1 MLLQTLITEIN
12 TLKIIGSTHIDIKA
26 ITHDSRKTTTN
37 SLYCAIKGFSVN
49 GHAYIDEAI
58 DRGAVAI
65 LCTDLPHNIINS
77 ITYIQVTDVK
87 EAMAIFSH
95 HLHGQPSNQIHMTG
109 ITGTNGKTSITRLL
123 KHIYQYASKKI
134 GTIGTLGITIGNEEL
149 PTSHTTPESTDLH
162 ATLGLMAKRKIQ
174 NCFMEVSSHALDLRR
189 VDQVN
194 FRTGIFTNLTP
205 DHLCFHG
212 TMEAYYQAKKK
223 LFYMTKDM
231 NIINIDDAYGQ
242 RLYEALLKDG
252 RPVISYAIDKEA
264 DYRGHI
270 LSTNATGTTFLLV
283 TKSAEM
289 TITIKTPGKFS
300 VYNHLAAIASAHQD
314 HLCLDQIVDSLEFS
328 SGADGRFE
336 LLTKSEDFHV
346 VLDFAHTPDG
356 LENVLNTVAE
366 FTTGR
371 RIVVFGAGGN
381 RDHSRRYPMGQV
393 AGKLADYC
401 ILTTDNPRHEN
412 PLTICQEIAE
422 GVKENHPNFKIILD
436 RQEAVKHAIS
446 TAKRGDTVLLAG
458 KAYEYYQV
466 VGDQKVFYDE
476 KEIALKALTNR

>member
-1 MLLQTLITEIN
+1 MLLQTLCTKIN
-12 TLKIIGSTHIDIKA
+12 TLKIINSTNLDILA
-26 ITHDSRKTTTN
+26 ITHDSRKASAN
-37 SLYCAIKGFSVN
+37 SLYCAIKGMSVN

-58 DRGAVAI
+58 DRGAIAI
-65 LCTDLPHNIINS
+65 LCTDLPHNMIDAIC
-77 ITYIQVTDVK
+77 YLQVSDVK
-87 EAMAIFSH
+87 EAMAILSH
-95 HLHGQPSNQIHMTG
+95 HLYGQPSNQIHMTG
-109 ITGTNGKTSITRLL
+109 ITGTNGKTSITRIL
-123 KHIYQYASKKI
+123 KHIYQSANRKI
-134 GTIGTLGITIGNEEL
+134 GTIGTLGITIGDDEL

-162 ATLGLMAKRKIQ
+162 ATLGLMHKKKIE
-174 NCFMEVSSHALDLRR
+174 NCFMEVSSHALDLNR

-194 FRTGIFTNLTP
+194 FRAGIFTNLTP

-212 TMEAYYQAKKK
+212 TMEAYYEAKKK
-223 LFYMTKDM
+223 LFYMTKDI
-231 NIINIDDAYGQ
+231 NIVNIDDIYGQ
-242 RLYEALLKDG
+242 RLYNDLLENN
-252 RPVISYAIDKEA
+252 RPVISYGIEKEA

-270 LSTNATGTTFLLV
+270 LSTSATGTTFRLK
-283 TKSAEM
+283 TKSTENVIA
-289 TITIKTPGKFS
+289 IKTPGKFS
-300 VYNHLAAIASAHQD
+300 VYNHLAAIAAAHQND
-314 HLCLDQIVDSLEFS
+314 LPLDGIVDSLEFS

-336 LLTKSEDFHV
+336 LLTKLEDFHV
-346 VLDFAHTPDG
+346 ILDFAHTPDG

-412 PLTICQEIAE
+412 PLNICQEIAE
-422 GVKENHPNFKIILD
+422 GVIENHPNFKIILD
-436 RQEAVKHAIS
+436 RKEAVKHAIF

-466 VGDQKVFYDE
+466 VGDEKIFYDE